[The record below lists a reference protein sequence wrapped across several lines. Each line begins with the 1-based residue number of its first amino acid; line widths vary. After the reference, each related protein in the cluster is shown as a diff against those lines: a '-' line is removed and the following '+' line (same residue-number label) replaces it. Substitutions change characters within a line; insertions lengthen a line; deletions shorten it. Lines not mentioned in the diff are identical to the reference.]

1 MAAPKLKMRL
11 GDLLV
16 HEHIITNEHLMQAL
30 NSQKTTGRKLGDTLI
45 ELGHISERQLL
56 EFFAQQLDVP
66 FLDIS
71 QRRISSEVALLLPEV
86 HARRLRA
93 IIIEDQGDSVLI
105 GMSDPADLSALDQ
118 LEQMLAPK
126 RLKLAVVMETQLFN
140 AFDGLYRRTADIESL
155 SLIHI

>member
-16 HEHIITNEHLMQAL
+16 HEHIISNEQLMQAL

-45 ELGHISERQLL
+45 ELGHIGERQLL
-56 EFFAQQLDVP
+56 EFLAQQLNVP

-71 QRRISSEVALLLPEV
+71 QRRIPSEVALLLPEV

-93 IIIEDQGDSVLI
+93 LIIEDQGDRKSHV
-105 GMSDPADLSALDQ
+105 
-118 LEQMLAPK
+118 
-126 RLKLAVVMETQLFN
+126 
-140 AFDGLYRRTADIESL
+140 
-155 SLIHI
+155 